1 MGASEQFNDKHLLVF
16 GMGYLGL
23 RVARQALSKC
33 MRVTGLTRSVEK
45 AENLRA
51 EGFTMIVADMVER
64 RWYPEVIEPVDYV
77 LNCISAGGGG
87 VDGYVRT
94 YIEGM
99 HSLLQW
105 CAQSFRGRLV
115 YTSSTGV
122 YPFSEGELISED
134 TEFEPQSETS
144 RILLGAEGLL
154 MTAGQPGWTI
164 LRLAGIYGPE
174 RHYLLNQVL
183 SGESELPG
191 EGEVYLNLIRVEDIC
206 SAIWKI
212 WQADEPVL
220 NSIYNVADDQPGL
233 KREVVAWLAEKTG
246 QPTPTFNPAKSIR
259 QRHLPNGKLP
269 HRIISNS
276 KLKQATGWKP
286 EFRTYREGFADLVE

>member
-1 MGASEQFNDKHLLVF
+1 MGAAEQFKDKHLLVF

-23 RVARQALSKC
+23 RVGRQALSKG
-33 MRVTGLTRSVEK
+33 MRVTALTRSVEK
-45 AENLRA
+45 AKKLRA
-51 EGFTMIVADMVER
+51 EGFTMIVADIVGQD
-64 RWYPEVIEPVDYV
+64 WYRQVTNPADYL

-105 CAQSFRGRLV
+105 CAHSFRGRLV

-122 YPFSEGELISED
+122 YPFSDGELISED

-144 RILLGAEGLL
+144 RILLAAEGLL

-164 LRLAGIYGPE
+164 LRLAGIYGPD
-174 RHYLLNQVL
+174 RHHLLNQVL

-212 WQADEPVL
+212 WQADEVVL
-220 NSIYNVADDQPGL
+220 NTIYNVADDQPGL

-246 QPTPTFNPAKSIR
+246 QPTPAFNPAKSIR
-259 QRHLPNGKLP
+259 QRHLPNGTLP

-286 EFRTYREGFADLVE
+286 EFRTYHEGFADLVE